1 MKTAGNRITNSIL
14 RIPQD
19 GSINNAAEIIYTYEA
34 GSLLVTHNNNFI
46 GVITKIDLILKVL
59 TNNLNSES
67 TRVAEVMSQLLISIS
82 LMNLPEKSSRHL
94 TVTLHNEVVGILSTK
109 DLL

>member
-1 MKTAGNRITNSIL
+1 MKTAGNRITSSIL
-14 RIPQD
+14 SIPQD
-19 GSINNAAEIIYTYEA
+19 GSINNATEIIYTHEV
-34 GSLLVTHNNNFI
+34 GSLLATHNNNFI

-82 LMNLPEKSSRHL
+82 LMNLPKNYCLKSP
-94 TVTLHNEVVGILSTK
+94 VAI
-109 DLL
+109 

>member
-1 MKTAGNRITNSIL
+1 MKTAGNRITSSIL
-14 RIPQD
+14 SIPQD
-19 GSINNAAEIIYTYEA
+19 GSINNAAEIIYTNEV

-46 GVITKIDLILKVL
+46 GVITKTELILKVL

-82 LMNLPEKSSRHL
+82 LMNLPKNYCLKSP
-94 TVTLHNEVVGILSTK
+94 VAI
-109 DLL
+109 

>member
-1 MKTAGNRITNSIL
+1 MKTAGNRITSSIL
-14 RIPQD
+14 SIPQD
-19 GSINNAAEIIYTYEA
+19 GSINNAAEIIYTNEV

-46 GVITKIDLILKVL
+46 GVITKTDLILKVL

-67 TRVAEVMSQLLISIS
+67 KRVAEVMSQLLISIS

-94 TVTLHNEVVGILSTK
+94 TVTLQNEVVGILSTK

>member
-1 MKTAGNRITNSIL
+1 MKTAGIRITRSIL
-14 RIPQD
+14 TIPQN
-19 GSINNAAEIIYTYEA
+19 GSINNVAKIIYTNEV

-46 GVITKIDLILKVL
+46 GVITKIELILKVL

-67 TRVAEVMSQLLISIS
+67 TRVAEVIFQLLISIS
-82 LMNLPEKSSRHL
+82 LMNLPKKSSRHL
-94 TVTLHNEVVGILSTK
+94 TVSLHNEVVGSLSTK

>member
-1 MKTAGNRITNSIL
+1 MKTAGNRITSSIL
-14 RIPQD
+14 SIHQD
-19 GSINNAAEIIYTYEA
+19 GSINNAAEIIYTNEV

-67 TRVAEVMSQLLISIS
+67 TRVAEVMSQLLISIN
-82 LMNLPEKSSRHL
+82 LMNLPKNYCL
-94 TVTLHNEVVGILSTK
+94 KIPVAI
-109 DLL
+109 